1 MDLKK
6 QKDETTLQYIWRL
19 GSAKDAGT
27 LNMTWEELAEVF
39 NENLGQDYGSSAYRK
54 PYGQAKAYYDEVFSK
69 MESED
74 YNHELMMQRR
84 KLEKL
89 KVQFRDERN
98 AWNKQNYVEARIEQ
112 KLDYLEEQL
121 QEIGQIEF
129 PDHEIFLTPTDND
142 LIVFLTDLHIGET
155 FESKFGAYNSDIAKE
170 RLDKYITEVVNIG
183 SLHKA
188 ENIFIVLGGDQ
199 ISGNI
204 HKSIQVS
211 NRENVIDQVKLAS
224 EYIANFVYKLSE
236 YFSHIYVA
244 SVAGNHSRLVS
255 NKELDIRE
263 ERLDDLISWIVK
275 QMTLN
280 VSNIDFIEDNYDN
293 GIAKISVRD
302 LDYIMVHGDFDA
314 PNVNAINKLCTMI
327 GEFPYAVL
335 AGHRHTPMSAEFNGI
350 KYIQSGS
357 LAESGDSYTVSKRL
371 KGKACQTV
379 LVCNSDGIQCTYN
392 VTLS

>member
-1 MDLKK
+1 LDLKK
-6 QKDETTLQYIWRL
+6 QNDETTLQYIWRL
-19 GSAKDAGT
+19 GSAKDSGV
-27 LNMTWEELAEVF
+27 LNATWEELTEIF

-54 PYGQAKAYYDEVFSK
+54 PYGQAKAFYDEVFSK
-69 MESED
+69 MESEE
-74 YNHELMMQRR
+74 YNHEIMMQRR
-84 KLEKL
+84 KLEQL
-89 KVQFRDERN
+89 KIQYRDDRN

-155 FESKFGAYNSDIAKE
+155 FESKFGTYNSDIAKE

-183 SLHKA
+183 NLHNA
-188 ENIFIVLGGDQ
+188 ENVYVVLGGDQ

-236 YFSHIYVA
+236 YFAHIHVA

-275 QMTLN
+275 KITSN
-280 VSNIDFIEDNYDN
+280 VRNIDFIEDNYDN
-293 GIAKISVRD
+293 GIAKIMVRD
-302 LDYIMVHGDFDA
+302 LEYIMVHGDFDYPTA
-314 PNVNAINKLCTMI
+314 TSINKLCTMI

-335 AGHRHTPMSAEFNGI
+335 SGHRHTPMSAEFNGI

-357 LAESGDSYTVSKRL
+357 LAEAGDSYTVSKRL
-371 KGKACQTV
+371 KGKASQTV

-392 VTLS
+392 VELS

>member
-1 MDLKK
+1 MDLNK
-6 QKDETTLQYIWRL
+6 QKDETTLQYIWRI
-19 GSAKDAGT
+19 GDAKDSGS
-27 LNMTWEELAEVF
+27 LDMTWEDLTDIL
-39 NENLGQDYGSSAYRK
+39 NENLGQDYNSSTYRK
-54 PYGQAKAYYDEVFSK
+54 SYRLAKSYYDEVFSK
-69 MESED
+69 MKSED

-98 AWNKQNYVEARIEQ
+98 AWNKQNYVEARIEH
-112 KLDYLEEQL
+112 KLDYLEEKL
-121 QEIGQIEF
+121 QEIGQIDF
-129 PDHEIFLTPTDND
+129 PDHEIFLTPTNND

-155 FESKFGAYNSDIAKE
+155 FESKFGAYNSDIAKA

-188 ENIFIVLGGDQ
+188 ENIFVVLGGDQ

-236 YFSHIYVA
+236 YFSHIYIA
-244 SVAGNHSRLVS
+244 SVAGNHSRLIA

-302 LDYIMVHGDFDA
+302 LDYIIVHGDFDA
-314 PNVNAINKLCTMI
+314 PNANAINKLCTMI

-335 AGHRHTPMSAEFNGI
+335 AGHRHSPMSAEFNGI

-357 LAESGDSYTVSKRL
+357 LAEAGDSYTISKRL

-379 LVCNSDGIQCTYN
+379 LVCNSGGIQCTYN

>member
-1 MDLKK
+1 MDLNK

-19 GSAKDAGT
+19 GSAKDSGT
-27 LNMTWEELAEVF
+27 LDMTWDELAEVF

-54 PYGQAKAYYDEVFSK
+54 PFGQAKAYYDEVFSK

-84 KLEKL
+84 KLEQL
-89 KVQFRDERN
+89 KVQYRDNRN
-98 AWNKQNYVEARIEQ
+98 AWNKQNYIEARIDQ

-121 QEIGQIEF
+121 QDIGRIEF
-129 PDHEIFLTPTDND
+129 PDHEIIRTNSNND

-155 FESKFGAYNSDIAKE
+155 FDSKFGVYNSDIAKE
-170 RLDKYITEVVNIG
+170 RLDKYISEIINIG
-183 SLHKA
+183 NLHNI
-188 ENIFIVLGGDQ
+188 ENVYVFLGGDQ

-224 EYIANFVYKLSE
+224 EYIAAFVYELSLK
-236 YFSHIYVA
+236 FKNINVA
-244 SVAGNHSRLVS
+244 SVAGNHSRMIS
-255 NKELDIRE
+255 QKELDIRE

-275 QMTLN
+275 QMTSN
-280 VSNIDFIEDNYDN
+280 VKNINFIEDNYDN
-293 GIAKISVRD
+293 GIAKATVRG
-302 LDYIMVHGDFDA
+302 LNYIMVHGDFDA
-314 PNVNAINKLCTMI
+314 PNANAINRLCTMI

-350 KYIQSGS
+350 KYIQSGA
-357 LAESGDSYTVSKRL
+357 LAEAGDSYTVSKRL

-379 LVCNSDGIQCTYN
+379 LVCNSNGIQCTYN
-392 VTLS
+392 VELS

>member
-19 GSAKDAGT
+19 GSAKDSGS
-27 LNMTWEELAEVF
+27 LNATWEDLAEIF
-39 NENLGQDYGSSAYRK
+39 NENLGQDYSSSAYRK
-54 PYGQAKAYYDEVFSK
+54 PYGQAKAFYDEVFSK
-69 MESED
+69 MVSEE

-84 KLEKL
+84 KLAKEKIQL
-89 KVQFRDERN
+89 RDERT
-98 AWNKQNYVEARIEQ
+98 AWNKQNYLAARVEH

-121 QEIGQIEF
+121 QEIGKFEF
-129 PDHEIFLTPTDND
+129 PNHDVVINHSDND

-170 RLDKYITEVVNIG
+170 RLNDYVNKVINIG
-183 SLHKA
+183 ALHKA
-188 ENIFIVLGGDQ
+188 ENIYVVLGGDQ

-224 EYIANFVYKLSE
+224 EYIASFVYKLSE
-236 YFSHIYVA
+236 SFSQIYVA
-244 SVAGNHSRLVS
+244 SVAGNHSRLIA

-275 QMTLN
+275 QMTSN
-280 VSNIDFIEDNYDN
+280 VNNIEFIEDNYDN
-293 GIAKISVRD
+293 GIAKIMVRD
-302 LDYIMVHGDFDA
+302 LEYIMVHGDFDS
-314 PNVNAINKLCTMI
+314 PNANSINRLCTMI

-335 AGHRHTPMSAEFNGI
+335 SGHRHSPMSAEFNGI

-357 LAESGDSYTVSKRL
+357 LAEAGDSYTVSKRL
-371 KGKACQTV
+371 KGKANQTV
-379 LVCNSDGIQCTYN
+379 LVCNSDGVQCTYN
-392 VTLS
+392 VELS

>member
-6 QKDETTLQYIWRL
+6 QNDETTLQYIWRL
-19 GSAKDAGT
+19 GSAKDSGV
-27 LNMTWEELAEVF
+27 LNATWEELTEIF

-54 PYGQAKAYYDEVFSK
+54 PYGQAKAFYDEVFSK
-69 MESED
+69 MESEE
-74 YNHELMMQRR
+74 YNHEIMMQRR
-84 KLEKL
+84 KLEQL
-89 KVQFRDERN
+89 KIQYRDDRN

-155 FESKFGAYNSDIAKE
+155 FESKFGTYNSDIAKE

-183 SLHKA
+183 NLHNA
-188 ENIFIVLGGDQ
+188 ENVYVVLGGDQ

-236 YFSHIYVA
+236 YFAHIHVA

-275 QMTLN
+275 KITSN
-280 VSNIDFIEDNYDN
+280 VRNIDFIEDNYDN
-293 GIAKISVRD
+293 GIAKIMVRD
-302 LDYIMVHGDFDA
+302 LEYIMVHGDFDYPTA
-314 PNVNAINKLCTMI
+314 TSINKLCTMI

-335 AGHRHTPMSAEFNGI
+335 SGHRHTPMSAEFNGI

-357 LAESGDSYTVSKRL
+357 LAEAGDSYTVSKRL
-371 KGKACQTV
+371 KGKASQTV

-392 VTLS
+392 VELS

>member
-314 PNVNAINKLCTMI
+314 PNANAINKLCTMI

-357 LAESGDSYTVSKRL
+357 LAEAGDSYTVSKRL

>member
-1 MDLKK
+1 MDLNK
-6 QKDETTLQYIWRL
+6 QKDETTLQYIWRV
-19 GSAKDAGT
+19 GDAKDSGS
-27 LNMTWEELAEVF
+27 LDMTWEDLTDIL
-39 NENLGQDYGSSAYRK
+39 NENLGQDYNSSTYRK
-54 PYGQAKAYYDEVFSK
+54 SYRLAKSYYDEVFSK
-69 MESED
+69 MKSED

-98 AWNKQNYVEARIEQ
+98 AWNKQNYVEARIEH
-112 KLDYLEEQL
+112 KLDYLEEKL

-188 ENIFIVLGGDQ
+188 ENVFVVLGGDQ

-224 EYIANFVYKLSE
+224 EYISNFVYKLSE

-244 SVAGNHSRLVS
+244 SVAGNHSRLIA

-314 PNVNAINKLCTMI
+314 PNANAINKLCTMI

-335 AGHRHTPMSAEFNGI
+335 AGHRHSPMSAEFNGI

-357 LAESGDSYTVSKRL
+357 LAEAGDSYTISKRL

>member
-6 QKDETTLQYIWRL
+6 QNDETTLQYIWRL
-19 GSAKDAGT
+19 GSAKDSGV
-27 LNMTWEELAEVF
+27 LNATWEDLTEIF

-54 PYGQAKAYYDEVFSK
+54 PYGQAKAFYDEVFSK
-69 MESED
+69 MESEE

-84 KLEKL
+84 KLEQL
-89 KVQFRDERN
+89 KIQYRDDRN
-98 AWNKQNYVEARIEQ
+98 AWNKQNYIEARISQ

-121 QEIGQIEF
+121 QEIGKNEF
-129 PDHEIFLTPTDND
+129 PDHDVFLTPTDND

-170 RLDKYITEVVNIG
+170 RLDKYIDRVVNIG
-183 SLHKA
+183 NLHKA
-188 ENIFIVLGGDQ
+188 ENVYVVLGGDQ

-236 YFSHIYVA
+236 YFSHIHVA

-275 QMTLN
+275 QMTSN
-280 VSNIDFIEDNYDN
+280 VKNIDFIEDNYDN
-293 GIAKISVRD
+293 GIAKIIVRG
-302 LDYIMVHGDFDA
+302 LAYIMVHGDFDS
-314 PNVNAINKLCTMI
+314 PNANSINRLCTMI
-327 GEFPYAVL
+327 GEFPYAVMS
-335 AGHRHTPMSAEFNGI
+335 GHRHSPMSAEFNGI
-350 KYIQSGS
+350 KYVQSGS
-357 LAESGDSYTVSKRL
+357 LAEAGDSYTVSKRL
-371 KGKACQTV
+371 KGKANQTV

-392 VTLS
+392 VELS